1 MAIINRG
8 PGNDRI
14 TGTNQADTIHG
25 GGGNDVINARAGNDN
40 VFGDAG
46 NDSIGGGGGN
56 DFMDGGTGND
66 FVQGGAGNDVLF
78 GGVNGG
84 TDRLAGD
91 APAGGGT
98 GIDEFQFNTVESGN
112 DRIFDFGNPRAAG
125 DPQTGDH
132 IVLLDT
138 TTQDILDVYGAE
150 INTQDA
156 GVSNVNGVLVINFGQ
171 APNDPAGDPGLV
183 GDGVLTLDNFGLG
196 SLNVGTDII
205 GNDGPL

>member
-1 MAIINRG
+1 MATINGG
-8 PGNDRI
+8 PGNNRI
-14 TGTNQADTIHG
+14 AGTNQADTIHG
-25 GGGNDVINARAGNDN
+25 GGGNDVINAQAGNDN

-84 TDRLAGD
+84 RDRLAGD

-98 GIDEFQFNTVESGN
+98 GIDEFQFNAAESGS
-112 DRIFDFGNPRAAG
+112 DRIFDFGNPRAVA
-125 DPQTGDH
+125 DPQTADH

-138 TTQDILDVYGAE
+138 TTQDILDVYRR
-150 INTQDA
+150 
-156 GVSNVNGVLVINFGQ
+156 
-171 APNDPAGDPGLV
+171 PGL
-183 GDGVLTLDNFGLG
+183 GGRWCAYH
-196 SLNVGTDII
+196 
-205 GNDGPL
+205 